1 MRAVKLLIQ
10 LTVYYTVLFGGA
22 WLVIH
27 NNPEM
32 QSYLPIGGAE
42 ALINASGGKS
52 NAFEAV
58 AQAQEVK
65 TLGQSLGW
73 MFVAILGALITSF
86 PVTWVYMG
94 TRTSDEYD
102 QSIISTILIL
112 PSVVTSIVVVVQH
125 SLALAFAL
133 GGIAGAV
140 RFKNSL
146 KSSGD
151 ALYIRLHANG
161 RAPLERIA
169 RFGDAF
175 AVDGDE
181 PRRGGGRLVNPTVE
195 LGIARWIGRSLLG
208 HKDDVRIF
216 GRHVNDEAA
225 CFERV
230 CWMSTAWASSACAQ
244 LIRGTPWR
252 PCRVTMISILRTC
265 CSMVRGY
272 G

>member
-1 MRAVKLLIQ
+1 MSASRLLVQ
-10 LTVYYTVLFGGA
+10 LTIYYLILFGGA

-27 NNPEM
+27 SNPELR
-32 QSYLPIGGAE
+32 SYLPIGGAE
-42 ALINASGGKS
+42 ALINSGGKS
-52 NAFEAV
+52 DTLGAV
-58 AQAQEVK
+58 AQAHEVK

-94 TRTSDEYD
+94 TRTADEYD

-151 ALYIRLHANG
+151 ALYILLSVGIGLASG
-161 RAPLERIA
+161 IGA
-169 RFGDAF
+169 
-175 AVDGDE
+175 
-181 PRRGGGRLVNPTVE
+181 VE
-195 LGIARWIGRSLLG
+195 LALVMSLAFNYCFMALWISEYGERAGMKRYMSDFNPNKG
-208 HKDDVRIF
+208 PP
-216 GRHVNDEAA
+216 GTAA
-225 CFERV
+225 PV
-230 CWMSTAWASSACAQ
+230 PPPTDTSS
-244 LIRGTPWR
+244 GP
-252 PCRVTMISILRTC
+252 S
-265 CSMVRGY
+265 S
-272 G
+272 

>member
-1 MRAVKLLIQ
+1 MRAAKLFAQ
-10 LTVYYTVLFGGA
+10 LTIYYLVLFGGA

-27 NNPEM
+27 SNPEM

-42 ALINASGGKS
+42 QLINAGGGKS
-52 NAFEAV
+52 STLEAV

-73 MFVAILGALITSF
+73 MAVAIIGALITSL
-86 PVTWVYMG
+86 PVTWVYMA
-94 TRTSDEYD
+94 TRTADEYD

-151 ALYIRLHANG
+151 ALYILLSVGIGLSSGIGA
-161 RAPLERIA
+161 
-169 RFGDAF
+169 
-175 AVDGDE
+175 
-181 PRRGGGRLVNPTVE
+181 VE
-195 LGIARWIGRSLLG
+195 LALVMSLAFNYCFVALWISEYGEREGMKRYMSDFNPNKGPASAAAAEATTNEAPPGSL
-208 HKDDVRIF
+208 
-216 GRHVNDEAA
+216 
-225 CFERV
+225 
-230 CWMSTAWASSACAQ
+230 
-244 LIRGTPWR
+244 P
-252 PCRVTMISILRTC
+252 PP
-265 CSMVRGY
+265 
-272 G
+272 

>member
-1 MRAVKLLIQ
+1 MRATKLTAQ
-10 LTVYYTVLFGGA
+10 LTIYYLILFGGA
-22 WLVIH
+22 WLLIH

-42 ALINASGGKS
+42 ELINSGGGKS
-52 NAFEAV
+52 STLDAV

-73 MFVAILGALITSF
+73 MAVAILGALITSF
-86 PVTWVYMG
+86 PVTWVYMA
-94 TRTSDEYD
+94 TRTTDEYD

-151 ALYIRLHANG
+151 ALYILLSVGIGLAAG
-161 RAPLERIA
+161 IGA
-169 RFGDAF
+169 
-175 AVDGDE
+175 
-181 PRRGGGRLVNPTVE
+181 VE
-195 LGIARWIGRSLLG
+195 LALVMSLAFNYCFVMLWVSEYG
-208 HKDDVRIF
+208 EREGMKRFMADFNPNTGAPVPPPASDASPPPPPP
-216 GRHVNDEAA
+216 AA
-225 CFERV
+225 PPPP
-230 CWMSTAWASSACAQ
+230 A
-244 LIRGTPWR
+244 G
-252 PCRVTMISILRTC
+252 
-265 CSMVRGY
+265 
-272 G
+272 

>member
-1 MRAVKLLIQ
+1 MRAVKLLLQ
-10 LTVYYTVLFGGA
+10 LSIYYLILFGGA
-22 WLVIH
+22 WLLIH
-27 NNPEM
+27 NNPEI

-42 ALINASGGKS
+42 ALINAGSGKS
-52 NAFEAV
+52 SALEAV

-73 MFVAILGALITSF
+73 MAVAILGALITSF
-86 PVTWVYMG
+86 PVTWVYMA

-151 ALYIRLHANG
+151 ALYILLSVGIGLASG
-161 RAPLERIA
+161 IGA
-169 RFGDAF
+169 
-175 AVDGDE
+175 
-181 PRRGGGRLVNPTVE
+181 VE
-195 LGIARWIGRSLLG
+195 LPLVMSLAFNYCFVALWISEYG
-208 HKDDVRIF
+208 
-216 GRHVNDEAA
+216 
-225 CFERV
+225 EREG
-230 CWMSTAWASSACAQ
+230 MKRYMSDFNPHSGPASTAAPVVAPTEPPP
-244 LIRGTPWR
+244 GTLP
-252 PCRVTMISILRTC
+252 PP
-265 CSMVRGY
+265 
-272 G
+272 

>member
-1 MRAVKLLIQ
+1 MGAARLFAQ
-10 LTVYYTVLFGGA
+10 LTIYYLLLFGGA

-42 ALINASGGKS
+42 ELINSGGGKS
-52 NAFEAV
+52 STLDAV
-58 AQAQEVK
+58 AQAQGVK

-73 MFVAILGALITSF
+73 MAVAILGALITSF
-86 PVTWVYMG
+86 PVTWVYMA

-151 ALYIRLHANG
+151 ALYILLSVGIGLASG
-161 RAPLERIA
+161 IGA
-169 RFGDAF
+169 
-175 AVDGDE
+175 
-181 PRRGGGRLVNPTVE
+181 VE
-195 LGIARWIGRSLLG
+195 LALVMSLAFNYCFVALWISEYG
-208 HKDDVRIF
+208 
-216 GRHVNDEAA
+216 
-225 CFERV
+225 EREG
-230 CWMSTAWASSACAQ
+230 MK
-244 LIRGTPWR
+244 
-252 PCRVTMISILRTC
+252 
-265 CSMVRGY
+265 
-272 G
+272 

>member
-1 MRAVKLLIQ
+1 MGAARLFAQ
-10 LTVYYTVLFGGA
+10 LTIYYLILFGGA

-42 ALINASGGKS
+42 ELINSGGGKS
-52 NAFEAV
+52 STLDAV
-58 AQAQEVK
+58 AQAQGVK

-73 MFVAILGALITSF
+73 MAVAILGALITSF
-86 PVTWVYMG
+86 PVTWVYMA

-151 ALYIRLHANG
+151 ALYILLSVGIGLASG
-161 RAPLERIA
+161 IGA
-169 RFGDAF
+169 
-175 AVDGDE
+175 
-181 PRRGGGRLVNPTVE
+181 VE
-195 LGIARWIGRSLLG
+195 LALVMSLAFNYCFVMLWISEYG
-208 HKDDVRIF
+208 
-216 GRHVNDEAA
+216 
-225 CFERV
+225 EREGMKRY
-230 CWMSTAWASSACAQ
+230 MSDFNPNSGPASSAPAPATTTEPPGS
-244 LIRGTPWR
+244 LP
-252 PCRVTMISILRTC
+252 PP
-265 CSMVRGY
+265 
-272 G
+272 

>member
-1 MRAVKLLIQ
+1 MRATRLTVQ
-10 LTVYYTVLFGGA
+10 LTVYYLILFGGA

-42 ALINASGGKS
+42 ELINSGGGKS
-52 NAFEAV
+52 STLEAV

-73 MFVAILGALITSF
+73 MAVAILGALITSL
-86 PVTWVYMG
+86 PVTWVYMA
-94 TRTSDEYD
+94 TRTTEEYD

-151 ALYIRLHANG
+151 ALYILLSVGIGLAAG
-161 RAPLERIA
+161 IGA
-169 RFGDAF
+169 
-175 AVDGDE
+175 
-181 PRRGGGRLVNPTVE
+181 VE
-195 LGIARWIGRSLLG
+195 LALVMSLAFNYCFVMLWVSEYG
-208 HKDDVRIF
+208 EREGMKRFMADFSPGPGSVAPP
-216 GRHVNDEAA
+216 AA
-225 CFERV
+225 EPPPPGAPGGPPPPT
-230 CWMSTAWASSACAQ
+230 S
-244 LIRGTPWR
+244 
-252 PCRVTMISILRTC
+252 
-265 CSMVRGY
+265 
-272 G
+272 